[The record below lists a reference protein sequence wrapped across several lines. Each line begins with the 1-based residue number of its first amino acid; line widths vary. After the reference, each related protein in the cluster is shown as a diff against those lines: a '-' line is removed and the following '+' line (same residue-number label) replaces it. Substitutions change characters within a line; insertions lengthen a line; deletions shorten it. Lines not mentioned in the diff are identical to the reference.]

1 MTAPASAAV
10 EIDGAQVR
18 ERRKLLGDTLAS
30 FAEKCGIGFQY
41 LSQIERGD
49 RPRVSP
55 PTFVR
60 ICDALGIEE
69 DNRRELVKA
78 T

>member
-18 ERRKLLGDTLAS
+18 ERRKLLGENLVS
-30 FAEKCGIGFQY
+30 FADKCGIGFQY

-55 PTFVR
+55 PTFAR
-60 ICDALGIEE
+60 ICDALGVKK
-69 DNRRELVKA
+69 DDRHQLVKA
-78 T
+78 A